1 MKRYNYLFLTL
12 AVALMSSCG
21 VYKSYERPADIKTQG
36 LYGNAESGTQ
46 SMGELGWR
54 EVFTDPTL
62 QALIEKGLAQNSN
75 IRQAD
80 LRIQEAQNNL
90 KAAKLA
96 YAPTLAF
103 NPSGTISGSSTPTTA
118 KSTRTNLAA
127 APPRPMP
134 SPLPPAGKL
143 TASVPSAMPR
153 RRAKWPSRTWNTCAR
168 PYTRPSCPTSPVST
182 TRWP

>member
-62 QALIEKGLAQNSN
+62 QALIERGLAQNSN

-80 LRIQEAQNNL
+80 LRIQEA
-90 KAAKLA
+90 
-96 YAPTLAF
+96 
-103 NPSGTISGSSTPTTA
+103 
-118 KSTRTNLAA
+118 
-127 APPRPMP
+127 
-134 SPLPPAGKL
+134 
-143 TASVPSAMPR
+143 
-153 RRAKWPSRTWNTCAR
+153 
-168 PYTRPSCPTSPVST
+168 
-182 TRWP
+182 

>member
-103 NPSGTISGSSTPTTA
+103 NPSGTISGVIDPYNREEYKDQLGGGATKTYAFPI
-118 KSTRTNLAA
+118 AA
-127 APPRPMP
+127 
-134 SPLPPAGKL
+134 S
-143 TASVPSAMPR
+143 
-153 RRAKWPSRTWNTCAR
+153 WQIDC
-168 PYTRPSCPTSPVST
+168 
-182 TRWP
+182 